1 MNIRRKLLQNRISE
15 SRWAPA
21 VMSFFSISV
30 WTMVCINDIFAIVPL
45 LCMLFSTFLMMELN
59 NTNALIRIF
68 SRMVSC
74 CYMALTTMATFKFV
88 SIRAA
93 SVALCIVGSYICLF
107 RCYQD
112 KYSQGWVFYG
122 FLCLGLSS
130 IVWVQTLYY
139 VPIIWILMRTRLQAT
154 SVRNYISSI
163 FGLLLPNIVALSVVL
178 YQSEWQVVV
187 RHFGE
192 LLTFGSFA
200 NYWLLSINQIL
211 TGVWIMLCAIIG
223 TVHYLRKRR
232 SDSIRTRM
240 LYSFFVQINILSILF
255 LCLQPQHFDAIL
267 GIIIASTSP
276 LIAHFFALTNTKF
289 TNFTFKFLT
298 LGTLAITV
306 FNFLSYLR

>member
-30 WTMVCINDIFAIVPL
+30 WTMVCINDTFAIVPL

-74 CYMALTTMATFKFV
+74 CYMALTTMATFQFV

-232 SDSIRTRM
+232 SDSILTRM
-240 LYSFFVQINILSILF
+240 LYSLFVQINILSILF
-255 LCLQPQHFDAIL
+255 
-267 GIIIASTSP
+267 
-276 LIAHFFALTNTKF
+276 
-289 TNFTFKFLT
+289 
-298 LGTLAITV
+298 
-306 FNFLSYLR
+306 

>member
-30 WTMVCINDIFAIVPL
+30 WTMVCINDTFAIVPL

-74 CYMALTTMATFKFV
+74 CYMALTTMATFQFV

-139 VPIIWILMRTRLQAT
+139 VPIVWILMRTRLQAT

-163 FGLLLPNIVALSVVL
+163 FGILLPNIVALSVVL

-255 LCLQPQHFDAIL
+255 FMPATATFRCYSWYHYRINLTTYCSFLCI
-267 GIIIASTSP
+267 
-276 LIAHFFALTNTKF
+276 N
-289 TNFTFKFLT
+289 
-298 LGTLAITV
+298 
-306 FNFLSYLR
+306 